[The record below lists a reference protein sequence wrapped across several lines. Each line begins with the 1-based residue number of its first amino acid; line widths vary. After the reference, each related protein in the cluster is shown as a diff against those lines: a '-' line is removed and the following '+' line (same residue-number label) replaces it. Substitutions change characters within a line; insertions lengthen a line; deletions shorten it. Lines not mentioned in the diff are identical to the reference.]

1 MTKVKKILIALLL
14 LVSSIFS
21 ARVALADTVDIT
33 VSNTSLSTKSIS
45 GGGTTEF
52 SFDFAIPNS
61 AKSGDTTVI
70 SLPDELNFQRNQT
83 FNVYA
88 SDGTTV
94 VATAVIDTT
103 TKTLTLTYA
112 DYVDTHD
119 DITGHI
125 TMQVVANQSVV
136 KESKTLPATMT
147 VNGTTVIIDSGGINY
162 TPGKGDGDIDFYK
175 YGFYDYDTNELTY
188 RIIVNTTNS
197 SVSNVTV
204 SDMVKSEGFS
214 IIDGSFSIR
223 TGKWFKNADNYW
235 SMGDSSVNV
244 TSNYSIN
251 STSNGFSVNLGNITQ
266 GFVIQY
272 KVKPN
277 YTLVNGE
284 QIKNSAT
291 YYSENQ
297 EITHYNNTVYYQIA
311 NGSANGYNYSLTV
324 KKVNESGEALAG
336 AEFTVTRKSTGQVVG
351 TITTDSTGQGTLYGL
366 LKDEYI
372 ITETKAPAGYTI
384 AGPVTAEAD
393 NSTVTV
399 TDKKATVEVTGTK
412 TWDDSN
418 DQDGKRPDAITVNLL
433 ANGTVVD
440 TKTVTA
446 DDNWT
451 YTFSDLEQY
460 DADGNEIAYTVS
472 EEAVDG
478 YTTAVD
484 GYNITNTQTPE
495 TTEVSGTKT
504 WDDNDDQDGKRPDS
518 ITVNL
523 LANGTVVN
531 SQTVTADSNWSYSFT
546 NLPKYANGSE
556 ITYTVTEDAV
566 ADYTTTIDGYN
577 ITNSY
582 TPGETSITVTKAWD
596 DNNDQDGLRPKSV
609 KVQLYA
615 NGEKSGDAVTL
626 TADDN
631 WTYTWTGLAEKANKK
646 AITYTVKEVSDVDGY
661 SATTSAVEN
670 GNVTITNTHN
680 PSTTSVT
687 INKVWDDNDNQDGI
701 RPTSVTV
708 NLLADGEVVKTA
720 DVTPNADGD
729 WTYTFTDLAEYS
741 NGKKIAYTVEEAN
754 TPEGYTSSVDGTTI
768 TNTHTPE
775 TTEVSGTKT
784 WDDSDDQ
791 DGKRLDAITVNLLAN
806 GTVVDTKTVT
816 ADDNWAYQFT
826 NLPAKENGTAIT
838 YTVSEEAVAD
848 YTTTY
853 DGYNITNSYTPGQTS
868 VTVTKAWND
877 SDNQDGL
884 RQAVEVALYAD
895 GVATGQTQTLSAD
908 NNWTYTW
915 TGLAEKANK
924 KAITYTVKEVTAIGG
939 YTSETVQTS
948 ANNFT
953 ITNTHT
959 PETTEVSGTK
969 VWDDNND
976 QDGLR
981 PNSIIVNLL
990 ANGEVVASQT
1000 VTADNDWNYAFT
1012 DLPKYD
1018 NGNEIVYTVDEATTP
1033 DGYTS
1038 SVDGT
1043 TITNTHTPAT
1053 TEVSGT
1059 KTWADNENSVG
1070 LRPDSITVNLLANG
1084 TKVAS
1089 QKVTAESDW
1098 NYSFTDLPK
1107 YANGNEITYT
1117 VTEDTVANYTPTYD
1131 GYNITNNYTPGQTSL
1146 TVTKAWDDNNDQDGI
1161 RPDSIQ
1167 VQLYANGKEVEGGLV
1182 TLKASENWTHTWTGL
1197 DENLTYTVK
1206 EVSDIDGYTATVGD
1220 VENGNVTIT
1229 NTHTPT
1235 TPDKPSSDE
1244 PTTPSQSGKKSNKK
1258 KNIITALLPST
1269 GDSDGFGL
1277 SILGVTI
1284 IVVIIAGF
1292 VYYKVRKHN

>member
-399 TDKKATVEVTGTK
+399 TEKKATVEVTGTK

-484 GYNITNTQTPE
+484 GYNITNTHTPE

>member
-45 GGGTTEF
+45 GGGTTQF
-52 SFDFAIPNS
+52 SFDFAVPNS
-61 AKSGDTTVI
+61 AKSGDTTII
-70 SLPDELNFQRNQT
+70 SLPNELNFQRNQT
-83 FNVYA
+83 FNVTA

-103 TKTLTLTYA
+103 TKTLTLTYT

-119 DITGHI
+119 DVTGHI
-125 TMQVVANQSVV
+125 DMQVVVDRTVV
-136 KESKTLPATMT
+136 TESKTVPATISVSGNT
-147 VNGTTVIIDSGGINY
+147 ITIDSGGINY
-162 TPGKGDGDIDFYK
+162 NVGTGDADIDFYK
-175 YGFYDYDTNELTY
+175 YGVYNYDTNEITY
-188 RIIVNTTNS
+188 RIVINTTNS
-197 SVSNVTV
+197 PVSNVTIT
-204 SDMVKSEGFS
+204 DKLQSEGLS
-214 IIDGSFSIR
+214 IVDGSFTISKGR
-223 TGKWFKNADNYW
+223 WSKDTNNYW
-235 SMGDSSVNV
+235 STGGNFTNV
-244 TSNYSIN
+244 TNDYTIN
-251 STSNGFSVNLGNITQ
+251 ASSNGFSVNLGDITQ
-266 GFVIQY
+266 GFLIQY

-284 QIKNSAT
+284 QIKNLAT

-297 EITHYNNTVYYQIA
+297 EKSHGNNTVYYQSA

-324 KKVNESGEALAG
+324 KKVNEAGEVLAG
-336 AEFTVTRKSTGQVVG
+336 GEFTVTRKSTGQVVG

-366 LKDEYI
+366 LKDDYV
-372 ITETKAPAGYTI
+372 ITETKAPTGYTI
-384 AGPVTAEAD
+384 ADPVTAQAD
-393 NSTVTV
+393 DSTVTI

-484 GYNITNTQTPE
+484 GYNITNTHTPE

-504 WDDNDDQDGKRPDS
+504 WDDSDDQDGKRPDA

-596 DNNDQDGLRPKSV
+596 DNNDQDGLRPNSV

-670 GNVTITNTHN
+670 GNVTITNTHS
-680 PSTTSVT
+680 PSTISVT

-741 NGKKIAYTVEEAN
+741 NGKKVAYTVEEAN

-791 DGKRLDAITVNLLAN
+791 DGKRPDAITVNLLAN
-806 GTVVDTKTVT
+806 GTIVDTKTVT

-959 PETTEVSGTK
+959 P
-969 VWDDNND
+969 
-976 QDGLR
+976 
-981 PNSIIVNLL
+981 
-990 ANGEVVASQT
+990 
-1000 VTADNDWNYAFT
+1000 
-1012 DLPKYD
+1012 
-1018 NGNEIVYTVDEATTP
+1018 
-1033 DGYTS
+1033 
-1038 SVDGT
+1038 
-1043 TITNTHTPAT
+1043 AT

-1131 GYNITNNYTPGQTSL
+1131 GYNITNNYTPGKTSL
-1146 TVTKAWDDNNDQDGI
+1146 TVTKVWDDNNDQDGI
-1161 RPDSIQ
+1161 RPDTIQ
-1167 VQLYANGKEVEGGLV
+1167 VQLYANGKEVKGGLV
-1182 TLKASENWTHTWTGL
+1182 TLKASENWTYTWTDL

-1206 EVSDIDGYTATVGD
+1206 EVSAIDGYTATVGA

>member
-484 GYNITNTQTPE
+484 GYNITNTHTPE